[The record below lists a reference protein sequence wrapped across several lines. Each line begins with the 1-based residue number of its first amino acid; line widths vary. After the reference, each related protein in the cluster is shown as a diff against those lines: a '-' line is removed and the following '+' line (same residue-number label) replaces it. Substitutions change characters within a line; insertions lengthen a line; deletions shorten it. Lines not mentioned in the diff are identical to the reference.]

1 MARSEDPASR
11 VRELLD
17 AAGLEVTDDEFDMFV
32 RVYPA
37 LRAAADSLY
46 LAEALEEDPSVT
58 LLPIELTAQGDRP

>member
-1 MARSEDPASR
+1 MAGGEDASTR

-17 AAGLEVTDDEFDMFV
+17 VAGLEVSDDEFDTFV

-46 LAEALEEDPSVT
+46 LAEALEQDPSVT
-58 LLPIELTAQGDRP
+58 LLPIGFTAQGERP

>member
-1 MARSEDPASR
+1 MARSEDPAST

-17 AAGLEVTDDEFDMFV
+17 AAGLVVTDDEFDTFV

-46 LAEALEEDPSVT
+46 LTEALEEDPSVT
-58 LLPIELTAQGDRP
+58 LLPIGLTAQGDRP